1 MTNSEEIFQ
10 SVFIYP
16 RPEKWELV
24 KILMKDI
31 AEYVKAKEPGTLI
44 YAVHEC
50 TKDPDSPVLVGG
62 SCADAHRPTLR
73 RYQDKAARARHQQN
87 PGLAEL
93 LRRNEADTLIRQ
105 PFEIMPLAPVAGKV
119 P

>member
-24 KILMKDI
+24 KTLMKDI
-31 AEYVKAKEPGTLI
+31 AEYVRANEPGTLV

-50 TKDPDSPVLVGG
+50 TKDPNSPVLVVWEK
-62 SCADAHRPTLR
+62 
-73 RYQDKAARARHQQN
+73 YQDKAARARHQQN

-93 LRRNEADTLIRQ
+93 LRHNEADALIRQ
-105 PFEIMPLAPVAGKV
+105 PFEIMPLAPMAGKV